1 MLKKIDELKLVT
13 RCALFDD
20 RAAFGLLV
28 ERYQSEIKRFFI
40 NLTGGDAALSD
51 DLAQDTFIK
60 AYTSIRSFK
69 GLSRFS
75 TWVYRI
81 AYNQF
86 YDWNRRRAEERVAES
101 APEPSESREAATDAQ
116 IDVQTALASLGE
128 PSRSIV
134 VLFYIDDKP
143 IKEIAAITM
152 LPEGTVKS
160 HLSRAKSK
168 LALYLKN
175 N

>member
-1 MLKKIDELKLVT
+1 MLEKIDELKLVT

-28 ERYQSEIKRFFI
+28 ERYQSEIKRFFM

-51 DLAQDTFIK
+51 DLAQDTFVK
-60 AYTSIRSFK
+60 VYTSIRSFK

-86 YDWNRRRAEERVAES
+86 YDWSRRRVEERVAES
-101 APEPSESREAATDAQ
+101 VPEPSESREAATDAR

-128 PSRSIV
+128 PARSIV

-143 IKEIAAITM
+143 IKEIAVITM